1 MSWKLWGGA
10 VARDPLLQ
18 ALCLTESKFREKE
31 TREYG
36 ERKVCKSSL
45 FDAPCCC
52 GKTSTVRGDTV
63 GGLVGDSRPRFA
75 FGNGPGLWPLVS
87 STSPP
92 RGERPRA
99 LGERGNFNPMALEYH
114 KMER

>member
-1 MSWKLWGGA
+1 MGRG
-10 VARDPLLQ
+10 
-18 ALCLTESKFREKE
+18 KFV
-31 TREYG
+31 
-36 ERKVCKSSL
+36 KVHL

-52 GKTSTVRGDTV
+52 GKTSTVRGDSV

-92 RGERPRA
+92 RGERPGA
-99 LGERGNFNPMALEYH
+99 LGERGNFNPMALECR